1 MTPGA
6 IFDAWRNK
14 EITEWNRADV
24 PVEDS
29 NIGYR
34 GSPTRVAKS
43 FPKTMKSPGMKIEE
57 GVEESVEFIFDK
69 LKEKYL
75 L

>member
-1 MTPGA
+1 
-6 IFDAWRNK
+6 
-14 EITEWNRADV
+14 
-24 PVEDS
+24 
-29 NIGYR
+29 
-34 GSPTRVAKS
+34 
-43 FPKTMKSPGMKIEE
+43 MKAPGMKIEE